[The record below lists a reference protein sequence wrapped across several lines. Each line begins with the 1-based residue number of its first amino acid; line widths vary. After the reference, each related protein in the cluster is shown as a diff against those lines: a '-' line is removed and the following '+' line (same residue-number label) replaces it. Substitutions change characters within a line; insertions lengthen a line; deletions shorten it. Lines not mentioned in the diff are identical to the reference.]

1 MTSRLNAANIA
12 MLPENWQIIGLP
24 RNSSTTANQV
34 KKKWMK
40 LGLSGRYRHPN
51 KLTVLGPGIA
61 PTTFEQ
67 QQALFQRLGQAYN
80 RVTRNVK
87 SGLTSQLGQQAP
99 AAYAAPR
106 GPSPPRPRGPSPPRP
121 RGPSPPRPRGPSPPR
136 PPPRPQR
143 RSFRNIAHNTARA
156 ARTAARRTGNAAR
169 VARTAAR
176 RARNAASR
184 LAGRASVAASTAART
199 GARMAGAG
207 VATARR
213 TIQPHAIRA
222 HNTAARAALRAIE
235 RYEHQRSFRS
245 QSARNN
251 ALLRRNV
258 EQARQ
263 RAAREYQNY
272 WRRIDNAL
280 WETVPGTTNMVRPK
294 SGYRY

>member
-1 MTSRLNAANIA
+1 
-12 MLPENWQIIGLP
+12 
-24 RNSSTTANQV
+24 
-34 KKKWMK
+34 
-40 LGLSGRYRHPN
+40 
-51 KLTVLGPGIA
+51 
-61 PTTFEQ
+61 
-67 QQALFQRLGQAYN
+67 
-80 RVTRNVK
+80 
-87 SGLTSQLGQQAP
+87 
-99 AAYAAPR
+99 
-106 GPSPPRPRGPSPPRP
+106 
-121 RGPSPPRPRGPSPPR
+121 
-136 PPPRPQR
+136 
-143 RSFRNIAHNTARA
+143 
-156 ARTAARRTGNAAR
+156 